1 MLTPKLK
8 LTTHWTNQLKTHD
21 GGTMNRLPGYDRGTR
36 RSERV
41 VFLSLGLA
49 GLATIS
55 LAVAQMAK
63 FVAGSDR
70 IVAALSAR
78 SAVAVEGASNLGS
91 KTAPTNFVEVEAA
104 CADATDL
111 RTRVVPGGKAATAR
125 AKWVGFSAGRAPAA
139 N

>member
-1 MLTPKLK
+1 MVTPKLK

-21 GGTMNRLPGYDRGTR
+21 GGTMNRLPGYDRATR
-36 RSERV
+36 RSERA

-70 IVAALSAR
+70 IVAALTAPP
-78 SAVAVEGASNLGS
+78 AAVECASDPAS
-91 KTAPTNFVEVEAA
+91 KTVPTNFVEVEAA
-104 CADATDL
+104 CAGVSDL
-111 RTRVVPGGKAATAR
+111 PTRVVPGAKAAAAR
-125 AKWVGFSAGRAPAA
+125 AGWLGFSAGRAPAA